1 MLFRI
6 QKIPQDSRRFHKIPQ
21 VYLPLHANTISSSSW
36 TQAEVFWLQRMAA
49 TGAGVGLP
57 TSASTCSKSSLTQG
71 LTPVTS
77 LAVPDS
83 WLTKIFSFICS
94 ELDTVGTAVDET
106 EGTNRG
112 SLGNVYIAGRRKQTN
127 ERIEDLSVIDLM
139 CTSKVELQT

>member
-1 MLFRI
+1 M
-6 QKIPQDSRRFHKIPQ
+6 
-21 VYLPLHANTISSSSW
+21 
-36 TQAEVFWLQRMAA
+36 
-49 TGAGVGLP
+49 
-57 TSASTCSKSSLTQG
+57 TQG

-77 LAVPDS
+77 LAVLDS
-83 WLTKIFSFICS
+83 WLTKIFSFTCS

-139 CTSKVELQT
+139 CTSKVEF

>member
-6 QKIPQDSRRFHKIPQ
+6 HKIPEDSRRFHKIAQ
-21 VYLPLHANTISSSSW
+21 VYLPLHATTISSSFSW

-77 LAVPDS
+77 LAVLDS
-83 WLTKIFSFICS
+83 WLTKIFSFTCS

-127 ERIEDLSVIDLM
+127 GRIEDLSVIDLM
-139 CTSKVELQT
+139 CTSKVEL